1 MGLQLGSSLG
11 RLYKQGV
18 GAARANRCHLAVA
31 AAAHPMPA
39 PAAPRGRSSPEAQHF
54 LPVRVDTSEVLHLEH
69 KDEPHEGD
77 ERTDDLATARHCY
90 DAYDY
95 IESLPLHLRV

>member
-1 MGLQLGSSLG
+1 MEWATGLGIHAFL
-11 RLYKQGV
+11 
-18 GAARANRCHLAVA
+18 AAA
-31 AAAHPMPA
+31 AAAHPTSA
-39 PAAPRGRSSPEAQHF
+39 PIAPRGPSSSKVRRF

-69 KDEPHEGD
+69 KDEPHEGGG
-77 ERTDDLATARHCY
+77 RTDDLATARHCY